1 MKFLKDLMKAEKKH
15 SLVLELLFVIYIMFE
30 IETPLELAKLV
41 DSPMGNVVVILLAL
55 SMFAA
60 AGPIAGI
67 LALLA
72 AHTLIK
78 RSNLQTGGVLLQS
91 ENHAEE
97 IKMDM
102 LQKFND
108 FPKTLEE
115 EVVAEMAPIV
125 RNDGSQGDFKPVLS
139 DLQDAAPIDYEGV
152 I

>member
-15 SLVLELLFVIYIMFE
+15 SLVLELLFVIYIMFD
-30 IETPLELAKLV
+30 IETPLEVAKLV
-41 DSPMGNVVVILLAL
+41 DSPMGNVVVVLLAL

-78 RSNLQTGGVLLQS
+78 RSTLQTGGVLLQS
-91 ENHAEE
+91 ENKAEE

-102 LQKFND
+102 LNKFND

-125 RNDGSQGDFKPVLS
+125 RNDGSQGEFKPVLN
-139 DLQDAAPIDYEGV
+139 DLNDAAPVDYEGV

>member
-15 SLVLELLFVIYIMFE
+15 SLVLELLFVIYIMFD
-30 IETPLELAKLV
+30 IETPVELAKLV
-41 DSPMGNVVVILLAL
+41 DSSMGNIVVVLLAL

-78 RSNLQTGGVLLQS
+78 RSSMQTGGVLMQS

-97 IKMDM
+97 IKMKM
-102 LQKFND
+102 LKQYND

-115 EVVAEMAPIV
+115 EVVADMAPIV

>member
-15 SLVLELLFVIYIMFE
+15 SLVLELLFVIYIMFD
-30 IETPLELAKLV
+30 IETPLEIAKLV
-41 DSPMGNVVVILLAL
+41 DSPMGNVVVVLLAL

-78 RSNLQTGGVLLQS
+78 RSTLQTGGVLLQS
-91 ENHAEE
+91 ENKAEE

-102 LQKFND
+102 LKQFND

-125 RNDGSQGDFKPVLS
+125 RNDGSQGEFKPVLN
-139 DLQDAAPIDYEGV
+139 DLNDAAPVDYEGV

>member
-15 SLVLELLFVIYIMFE
+15 SLVLELLFVIYIMFD
-30 IETPLELAKLV
+30 IETPVELAKLV
-41 DSPMGNVVVILLAL
+41 DSSMGNIVVVLLAL

-78 RSNLQTGGVLLQS
+78 RSSLQTGGVLMQS

-97 IKMDM
+97 IKM
-102 LQKFND
+102 LKQYND

-115 EVVAEMAPIV
+115 EVVADMAPIV

>member
-1 MKFLKDLMKAEKKH
+1 MKFLKDLMKAEKQH
-15 SLVLELLFVIYIMFE
+15 SLVLELLFVIYIMFD
-30 IETPLELAKLV
+30 IETPIELAKLV
-41 DSPMGNVVVILLAL
+41 DTTTGNIVVVLLAL
-55 SMFAA
+55 TLFAA

-67 LALLA
+67 IGLLA

-78 RSNLQTGGVLLQS
+78 RSNLRTGGILLQS

-97 IKMDM
+97 IKMEM
-102 LQKFND
+102 LEKYND

-115 EVVAEMAPIV
+115 EVVSDMAPIV

-139 DLQDAAPIDYEGV
+139 DLNDAAPIDYEGV